1 MTDTPSHDPFRIVFV
16 EPAASHAGHLRQLLQ
31 FEGMHVTAVGPDE
44 LSRVPEL
51 TADLIVLNHMR
62 LRETTAALARS
73 SRSPG
78 TRPLTLVLVA
88 PGDEL
93 RGVELVERG
102 IDAYVI
108 SPCGPR
114 EFVARVR
121 ALLRRARRPPEGV
134 SGDAMSQLVPASVRA
149 GALQVD
155 LLRRRVRLDGRELR
169 LTEQEFQLLYFLAG
183 NLGHVFDRQA
193 LLDAVWGRHTY
204 VTVRSVDALV
214 KRLRQQL
221 RQAGKGG
228 PLVETVRGV
237 GYRMSE
243 SVGRSVP
250 AA

>member
-1 MTDTPSHDPFRIVFV
+1 MPPHDPFRIVFV
-16 EPAASHAGHLRQLLQ
+16 EPAASHSAHLRQLLQ
-31 FEGMHVTAVGPDE
+31 FEGMHVTTVGPDE

-51 TADLIVLNHMR
+51 AADLLVLNHTR
-62 LRETTAALARS
+62 RRETTAALALS
-73 SRSPG
+73 SRVPASP
-78 TRPLTLVLVA
+78 PLTLALVA

-93 RGVELVERG
+93 RGVELVEQG
-102 IDAYVI
+102 IDAYVV

-134 SGDAMSQLVPASVRA
+134 SGDAMSQFVPASVRA

-155 LLRRRVRLDGRELR
+155 PLRRRVRLSGRELR

-183 NLGHVFDRQA
+183 NPGHVFDRQA
-193 LLDAVWGRHTY
+193 LLDAVWGSHTY

-221 RQAGKGG
+221 RLAGKRE

-243 SVGRSVP
+243 SVARSVS

>member
-1 MTDTPSHDPFRIVFV
+1 MPPHDPFRIVFV
-16 EPAASHAGHLRQLLQ
+16 EPAASHSGHLRQLLQ
-31 FEGMHVTAVGPDE
+31 FEGMDVTTVGPDE
-44 LSRVPEL
+44 LARVPEL
-51 TADLIVLNHMR
+51 AADLLVLNQTR
-62 LRETTAALARS
+62 LRETTAALALS
-73 SRSPG
+73 SRAPAA
-78 TRPLTLVLVA
+78 RPLTLALVA

-102 IDAYVI
+102 IDAYVV

-121 ALLRRARRPPEGV
+121 ALLRRARRPLEGV
-134 SGDAMSQLVPASVRA
+134 SADAASQLVPASVRA

-155 LLRRRVRLDGRELR
+155 PLRRRVRLSGRELR

-183 NLGHVFDRQA
+183 NPGHVFDRQA
-193 LLDAVWGRHTY
+193 LLDAVWGSHTY

-221 RQAGKGG
+221 RLAGKNE

-243 SVGRSVP
+243 SVARSVS

>member
-1 MTDTPSHDPFRIVFV
+1 MPPHDPFRIVFV
-16 EPAASHAGHLRQLLQ
+16 EPAASHTGHLRQLLQ
-31 FEGMHVTAVGPDE
+31 FEGMSVTTTGPGAWPPA
-44 LSRVPEL
+44 PEL
-51 TADLIVLNHMR
+51 DVDLLVLNHTR
-62 LRETTAALARS
+62 LRETAGALDLPTRTS
-73 SRSPG
+73 G
-78 TRPLTLVLVA
+78 GRPLTLVLVA

-102 IDAYVI
+102 MDAYLV

-121 ALLRRARRPPEGV
+121 ALLRRARRSTDVDGADPV
-134 SGDAMSQLVPASVRA
+134 SSAGPTAVRA

-155 LLRRRVRLDGRELR
+155 PLRRRVRLSGRDLR

-183 NLGHVFDRQA
+183 NPGQVFDRQA
-193 LLDAVWGRHTY
+193 LLDAVWGRHTF
-204 VTVRSVDALV
+204 VTLRSVDALV

-221 RQAGKGG
+221 RVGGKSE

-243 SVGRSVP
+243 AVARSVS

>member
-1 MTDTPSHDPFRIVFV
+1 MPPHDPFRIVFV
-16 EPAASHAGHLRQLLQ
+16 EPAASHSGHLRQLLQ
-31 FEGMHVTAVGPDE
+31 FGGMDVTTVGPDE
-44 LSRVPEL
+44 LARVPEL
-51 TADLIVLNHMR
+51 AADLLVLNQTR
-62 LRETTAALARS
+62 LRETTAALALS
-73 SRSPG
+73 SRAPAA
-78 TRPLTLVLVA
+78 RPLTLALVA

-102 IDAYVI
+102 IDAYVV

-121 ALLRRARRPPEGV
+121 GLLRRARRPLEGV
-134 SGDAMSQLVPASVRA
+134 SADAASQLVPASVRA

-155 LLRRRVRLDGRELR
+155 PLRRRVRLSGRELR

-183 NLGHVFDRQA
+183 NPGHVFDRQA
-193 LLDAVWGRHTY
+193 LLDAVWGSHTY

-221 RQAGKGG
+221 RLAGKNE

-243 SVGRSVP
+243 SVARSVS

>member
-1 MTDTPSHDPFRIVFV
+1 MPPRDPFRIVFV
-16 EPAASHAGHLRQLLQ
+16 EPAASHTEHLRQLLQ
-31 FEGMHVTAVGPDE
+31 FEGMEVTAVGPEALSTVTDASADLLVLNQTRVRDAAVALE
-44 LSRVPEL
+44 LSVR
-51 TADLIVLNHMR
+51 AD
-62 LRETTAALARS
+62 AC
-73 SRSPG
+73 
-78 TRPLTLVLVA
+78 RPLTLALVGA
-88 PGDEL
+88 GDEL

-102 IDAYVI
+102 IDAYLV

-121 ALLRRARRPPEGV
+121 ALLRRARRAPDGP
-134 SGDAMSQLVPASVRA
+134 SGDGLAHLVPASVRA
-149 GALQVD
+149 GALQID
-155 LLRRRVRLDGRELR
+155 PLRRRVRLAGRDLR

-183 NLGHVFDRQA
+183 NPGHVFDRQA
-193 LLDAVWGRHTY
+193 LLDAVWGSHTY

-221 RQAGKGG
+221 RLAGKGE

-243 SVGRSVP
+243 SAARSVS

>member
-1 MTDTPSHDPFRIVFV
+1 MPPHDPFRIVFV
-16 EPAASHAGHLRQLLQ
+16 EPAASHSGHLRQLLQ
-31 FEGMHVTAVGPDE
+31 FEGMDVTTVGPDE
-44 LSRVPEL
+44 LARVPEL
-51 TADLIVLNHMR
+51 AADLLVLNQTR
-62 LRETTAALARS
+62 LRETTAALALS
-73 SRSPG
+73 SRAPAA
-78 TRPLTLVLVA
+78 RPLTLALVA

-102 IDAYVI
+102 IDAYVV

-121 ALLRRARRPPEGV
+121 ALLRRARRPLEGV
-134 SGDAMSQLVPASVRA
+134 SADAASQLVPASVRA

-155 LLRRRVRLDGRELR
+155 PLRRRVRLSGRELR

-183 NLGHVFDRQA
+183 TPGHVFDRKA
-193 LLDAVWGRHTY
+193 LLDAVWGSHTY

-221 RQAGKGG
+221 RLAGKNE

-243 SVGRSVP
+243 SVARSVS